1 MVVFTNKQIGLMTE
15 EICGE
20 VVRTHFEDAGYGP
33 DPMHP
38 SDNEC
43 SSVEDD
49 DSSDDDEIEEL
60 YANPAVPERGR
71 PWDAERLEV
80 VIDPTPPATTQV
92 QDNRC
97 ATDNLCGM
105 KTAPLT
111 IGVHVCVNCRNKV
124 RR

>member
-1 MVVFTNKQIGLMTE
+1 VLHLLFL
-15 EICGE
+15 
-20 VVRTHFEDAGYGP
+20 DAECGP
-33 DPMHP
+33 DPTHP

-60 YANPAVPERGR
+60 YADPAAPARGR
-71 PWDAERLEV
+71 VRDVERVEV
-80 VIDPTPPATTQV
+80 VIDPTPPATAQV

-97 ATDNLCGM
+97 AADNLCGM

-111 IGVHVCVNCRNKV
+111 IGGHVCLNCHKKV

>member
-1 MVVFTNKQIGLMTE
+1 MLHLLFL
-15 EICGE
+15 
-20 VVRTHFEDAGYGP
+20 DAECGP
-33 DPMHP
+33 DPTHP

-60 YANPAVPERGR
+60 YADPAAPARGR
-71 PWDAERLEV
+71 VRDVERLEV
-80 VIDPTPPATTQV
+80 VIDPTPPATAQV

-97 ATDNLCGM
+97 DADNLCGM

-111 IGVHVCVNCRNKV
+111 IGGHVCLNFHKKV